1 MSQEWKAE
9 DNLRIGIY
17 VRVSRDDQGENF
29 ETIETQRDL
38 LLHFAEEKFKDRV
51 SAVYMDDNVSGS
63 GFERDGI
70 RRLQADV
77 RNGELDLLLL
87 KDLSRLGRNNAQTLL
102 FLDFLEE
109 YGVRVI
115 TSDGRYD
122 STIDNDTV
130 GIETWFNERYLRD
143 VSRKIRSVMRFKI
156 ERGEYI
162 GTAPFG
168 YVKSQT
174 ERNRLCIDEHKADI
188 IREIFE
194 QYIEGQSCAQI
205 AECMNE
211 RGYEPPSQRAD
222 VKWRSQTIGRILSN
236 RVYIGDTVQGISE
249 KLNFKSKKTRR
260 LPEGNWVITRD
271 THSAIIS
278 RELFEQVAKMRG
290 SHSKSDSDSE
300 GRSKAGHKGR
310 SIHPF
315 RGLLFC
321 GGCGAPMI
329 ARKRKNRQMAYICR
343 TYAGLGREG
352 CTSHH
357 TPENELS
364 DAVSEIFKSLF
375 NNQAAMQK
383 AREALVNSPEKS
395 AKTLADLKSIE
406 NELKE
411 KIRQQDVLY
420 KDRLENNISEELFL
434 RTDKIIE
441 SRIIQLKRSLEKS
454 TAPEAGLAAGEQIEQ
469 LKRNIAH
476 LCRDKQMLKILIR
489 RIIVFD
495 SSDTM
500 NSQESG
506 NSCSIPDEGLIL
518 AEVNY
523 SDAKK

>member
-1 MSQEWKAE
+1 MPRERNVGDS
-9 DNLRIGIY
+9 LRIGIY
-17 VRVSRDDQGENF
+17 VRESRDDQGENY

-38 LLHFAEEKFKDRV
+38 LLHFAGEKFSGRV

-77 RNGELDLLLL
+77 QNGKLDLLLL
-87 KDLSRLGRNNAQTLL
+87 KDLSRLGRNNARTLL

-130 GIETWFNERYLRD
+130 GIETWFNERFLRD

-156 ERGEYI
+156 ERGEYV

-174 ERNRLCIDEHKADI
+174 EKNRLCIDEHKAEI
-188 IREIFE
+188 VKEIFD

-222 VKWRSQTIGRILSN
+222 VRWRSQTIARILSN
-236 RVYIGDTVQGISE
+236 RVYLGDTVQGISE

-260 LPEGNWVITRD
+260 LPEDSWVITRD

-278 RELFEQVAKMRG
+278 RERFEQVSEMRRRLSG
-290 SHSKSDSDSE
+290 RGSDSE
-300 GRSKAGHKGR
+300 VQSAAGHEVR
-310 SIHPF
+310 SMHPF

-343 TYAGLGREG
+343 TYAGLGRKG

-357 TPENELS
+357 THESELN
-364 DAVSEIFKSLF
+364 DAVSGILNGLF
-375 NNQAAMQK
+375 NNEAALQK
-383 AREALVNSPEKS
+383 ARETLMNSQEKS
-395 AKTLADLKSIE
+395 AKTLADLKSIK

-411 KIRQQDVLY
+411 KRRQQDILY

-441 SRIIQLKRSLEKS
+441 NRIIQLKRSLKKS
-454 TAPEAGLAAGEQIEQ
+454 TVPETGLAVDKQLEQ
-469 LKRNIAH
+469 LKRDIAR
-476 LCRDKQMLKILIR
+476 LCRDKQVLKALLR
-489 RIIVFD
+489 RIIIYD
-495 SSDTM
+495 SGDTM
-500 NSQESG
+500 SSGEDES
-506 NSCSIPDEGLIL
+506 SSPIPDEGLIF
-518 AEVNY
+518 AEV
-523 SDAKK
+523 KFQI